1 MARQVSFEALTSLIQ
16 ELTKDKPNQTRVK
29 KLMQENGLEYT
40 NDSIQQM
47 STVLGMMSNLP
58 VEIKKRKA
66 KETKE
71 KAPEL

>member
-1 MARQVSFEALTSLIQ
+1 MAKTVSFETLTSLIT
-16 ELTKDKPNQTRVK
+16 ELTKDKPNQIRVK

-47 STVLGMMSNLP
+47 STVLGLMSNIP
-58 VEIKKRKA
+58 VELKKRKA
-66 KETKE
+66 KE